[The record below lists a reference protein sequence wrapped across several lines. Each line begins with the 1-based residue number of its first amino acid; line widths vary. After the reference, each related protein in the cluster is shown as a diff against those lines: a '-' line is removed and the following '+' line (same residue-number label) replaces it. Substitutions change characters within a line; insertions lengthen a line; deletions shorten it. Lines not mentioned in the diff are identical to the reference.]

1 MERMGGRERVSS
13 NGEWREYIPR
23 DGVVVW
29 GRRNEK
35 RMSCVDEWMG
45 WYRMQICIGLKK
57 KPNAT
62 SPKSVKWFDDA
73 LQKAD
78 R

>member
-1 MERMGGRERVSS
+1 MCEETDGMVS
-13 NGEWREYIPR
+13 NADVY
-23 DGVVVW
+23 
-29 GRRNEK
+29 
-35 RMSCVDEWMG
+35 CVE
-45 WYRMQICIGLKK
+45 K

-62 SPKSVKWFDDA
+62 SPKSVKWVDDA

>member
-1 MERMGGRERVSS
+1 MGSRENIYQGMELWFGQKER
-13 NGEWREYIPR
+13 
-23 DGVVVW
+23 
-29 GRRNEK
+29 K
-35 RMSCVDEWMG
+35 RMRCVEEWMG

-62 SPKSVKWFDDA
+62 SPKSVKWVDDA

>member
-1 MERMGGRERVSS
+1 MCRLMGSGESIYQGMELWFGQKERNSKVVCWRMDGTVS
-13 NGEWREYIPR
+13 NADVYWIE
-23 DGVVVW
+23 
-29 GRRNEK
+29 
-35 RMSCVDEWMG
+35 
-45 WYRMQICIGLKK
+45 K

-62 SPKSVKWFDDA
+62 SPKSVKWVDDA

>member
-1 MERMGGRERVSS
+1 MVS
-13 NGEWREYIPR
+13 NADMYWIE
-23 DGVVVW
+23 
-29 GRRNEK
+29 
-35 RMSCVDEWMG
+35 
-45 WYRMQICIGLKK
+45 K

-62 SPKSVKWFDDA
+62 SPKSVKWVDA

>member
-1 MERMGGRERVSS
+1 MGGRERVSS

-29 GRRNEK
+29 AKGTKTNEV
-35 RMSCVDEWMG
+35 CEEWMG
-45 WYRMQICIGLKK
+45 WYRMQICIELKK

-62 SPKSVKWFDDA
+62 SPKSVKWVDDA